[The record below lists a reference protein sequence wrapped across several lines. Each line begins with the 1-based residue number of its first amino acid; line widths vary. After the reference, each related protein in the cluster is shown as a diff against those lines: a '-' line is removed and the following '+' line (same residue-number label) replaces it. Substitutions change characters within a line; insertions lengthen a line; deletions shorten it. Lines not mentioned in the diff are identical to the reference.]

1 VISWFRHLRRRRAR
15 IEATDEFVEGF
26 ELSESDQHGESEAST
41 GVEGRPLSVPPP
53 LPPQDPVVAALC
65 APISAADPCGADLD
79 ATGDAEYL
87 NFMAQVE
94 GVLPTSFFSPE
105 DGKPF
110 DPSSIDLPE
119 QIAPIDKLLARTSD
133 IRLLAIRARLLVL
146 NRDIAGFAQTL
157 AAIAQWLDGF
167 WDAVHPRP
175 DGENLMA
182 RRTAVSA
189 LDLPTVVFPLQYCTL
204 FEGRRVGPI
213 TYRSWIVA
221 NGEIKSRATDAAV
234 SAATITESLASA
246 DPAAMAVARAH
257 LAMLDTS
264 VQRICRAFGTQGGST
279 ILENLPAQLRK
290 MRAFIDPQAAD
301 SAGAAPDPAAG
312 DDPLRPHPASG
323 EPGASLTSH
332 ADAKQALAAIA
343 EYYGRSEPSSPAL
356 PLVRQAHQLIGKS
369 FLEIMTILMPSHVDK
384 AAFQIGT
391 GQVFDLP
398 VNKISFLSANPA
410 DVEVSV
416 ADGLAPS
423 NSEHIAGRAYR
434 AESRGQAL
442 ALLESVQRYFRYT
455 EPSSP
460 VPMLC
465 ERARALAERDFM
477 GVLEDVLPKSSL
489 KAFDSNR

>member
-1 VISWFRHLRRRRAR
+1 M
-15 IEATDEFVEGF
+15 
-26 ELSESDQHGESEAST
+26 
-41 GVEGRPLSVPPP
+41 PPP
-53 LPPQDPVVAALC
+53 LPLHPVVEALC
-65 APISAADPCGADLD
+65 APISEADPCGPDLD
-79 ATGDAEYL
+79 AAGDAEYL
-87 NFMAQVE
+87 NFFAQVE

-110 DPSSIDLPE
+110 DPSSTDLPG
-119 QIAPIDKLLARTSD
+119 QIAPIDKLLARTRD

-146 NRDIAGFAQTL
+146 NRDIAGFALTL
-157 AAIAQWLDGF
+157 AAVAQWLERS
-167 WDAVHPRP
+167 WDAVHPHP
-175 DGENLMA
+175 DGENLTA
-182 RRTAVSA
+182 RRTAISA
-189 LDLPTVVFPLQYCTL
+189 LDLPTVMFPLQYSAL
-204 FEGRRVGPI
+204 FEGRRVGPV
-213 TYRSWIVA
+213 TYRSWLVA
-221 NGEIKSRATDAAV
+221 NGEIKSRATEVAV

-246 DPAAMAVARAH
+246 DPAALAVARTH
-257 LAMLDTS
+257 LAMLDAS
-264 VQRICRAFGTQGGST
+264 VQRICRAFEAHGEST
-279 ILENLPAQLRK
+279 ILENLPTQLRK

-301 SAGAAPDPAAG
+301 SADAVSDPAAG
-312 DDPLRPHPASG
+312 DDPLRSHPASG
-323 EPGASLTSH
+323 EPGAALTSH

-416 ADGLAPS
+416 ADGLAPAS
-423 NSEHIAGRAYR
+423 SERIGAAAGRAYR

-477 GVLEDVLPKSSL
+477 GVLEDVLPKSTL
-489 KAFDSNR
+489 KAFDGNR